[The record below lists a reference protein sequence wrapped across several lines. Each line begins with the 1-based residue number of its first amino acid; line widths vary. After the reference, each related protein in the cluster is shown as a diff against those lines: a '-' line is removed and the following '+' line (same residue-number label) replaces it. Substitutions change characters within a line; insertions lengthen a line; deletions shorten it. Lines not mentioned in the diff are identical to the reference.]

1 MRSATLLLSM
11 LNAFEIK
18 GLATPSFSDA
28 SFPFSNLFS
37 FYYKLIADMA
47 L

>member
-11 LNAFEIK
+11 LNTFEIK
-18 GLATPSFSDA
+18 DLAIPSFSDA
-28 SFPFSNLFS
+28 SFPFSNLF
-37 FYYKLIADMA
+37 FYCKLITDMA